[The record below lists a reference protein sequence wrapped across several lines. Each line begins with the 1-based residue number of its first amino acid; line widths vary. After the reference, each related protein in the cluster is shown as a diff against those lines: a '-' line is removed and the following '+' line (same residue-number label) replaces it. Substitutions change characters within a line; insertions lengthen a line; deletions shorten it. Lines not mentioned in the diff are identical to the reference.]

1 MNHYRNKNRQELI
14 TEIIDLR
21 RKLQLHS
28 TTATSPG
35 EASATI
41 RESDFNFTDLVNVD
55 ELQKMMDIFY
65 ELTGFPIGLVD
76 IHNNILVATGWQD
89 ICTKFHRIHP
99 ETLAHCHESDAIIA
113 QHLFQRDYSEYKC
126 KNGLWDLAQ
135 PVIIEN
141 KHVATVFLGQFFY
154 DDEEVDLAF
163 FKKQAEKYGF
173 DAAEYLAAVQRLPRF
188 SHETVKKLM
197 ALYVHI
203 AHILS
208 EQGIANLK
216 HLREI
221 ESRKQAER
229 ESRERELRLTTLM
242 SNLPG
247 MAYRCRNDRD
257 WTMEFVSDGCYDLT
271 GHSAE
276 DLLWNKKLSYNSL
289 VHPDDQE
296 RIFDEIQAAL
306 EQDRHFLIEYRIR
319 TKNGVEKWVWE
330 KGCGIYFLKDRYVL
344 LEGLI
349 IDISDLKESQ
359 QKLAASEL
367 KYRRLIQDSNDAI
380 FLFYDG
386 KFELVNDKF
395 TELFGV
401 TPAELQSPDFEIP
414 SLMAPESQNLV
425 RITLEQIAKGNFPAT
440 PYEFVGISR
449 SGKRMDMEAS
459 FSQIKYKSGKAIQGI
474 IRDIT
479 PRRQMEQQLFQ
490 SQKMESIGTLAGG
503 IAHDFNNLITVIS
516 GHSELALLELSLAHP
531 AKKEIEA
538 ILNASKKAENLIR
551 QLLTF
556 SRKQTFKPVVVE
568 VNPVILASEKMWR
581 RVIREDIDI
590 EIRLQPGLACIKAD
604 PNQLEQVLM
613 NLVINARDAV
623 NAQAEL
629 NSPKKIIIET
639 TAIEIDDNYVRQRLA
654 PASGPYIQISVS
666 DNGIGMDPAHQNK
679 IFEPFF
685 TTKENQQGTGLGL
698 ATVFGIM
705 KQNHGFIHVYS
716 EPGRGSTFKIYWPV
730 TNESS
735 KNQPQPEPL
744 PLTEPGFGTI
754 LFVEDDLAVQ
764 NLTAAGLKKIGYQV
778 YVAANGKVAL
788 ELVRELKIVIDVL
801 VTDLV
806 MPEMNGKELATLLV
820 KIFPGVKVIYT
831 SGYTENLIAHRGELA
846 EGINFLQKPYS
857 INALSVQIQKLLKK

>member
-1 MNHYRNKNRQELI
+1 MNHYRNKNRQELVS
-14 TEIIDLR
+14 EIIDLR

-28 TTATSPG
+28 TSTASPG
-35 EASATI
+35 EATS
-41 RESDFNFTDLVNVD
+41 REMDFSFTDLVNIAD
-55 ELQKMMDIFY
+55 LQKMMNTFY

-76 IHNNILVATGWQD
+76 LQNNILVATGWQD
-89 ICTKFHRIHP
+89 VCTKFHRSHP
-99 ETLAHCHESDAIIA
+99 ETLARCHESDAIITR
-113 QHLFQRDYSEYKC
+113 QLFQGEYAEYKC

-154 DDEEVDLAF
+154 DDEVVDLDF
-163 FKKQAEKYGF
+163 FKQQADKFGF
-173 DAAEYLAAVQRLPRF
+173 DPTQYLAAIQRLPRF
-188 SHETVKKLM
+188 SRETVKKIM
-197 ALYVHI
+197 VLYIHI

-229 ESRERELRLTTLM
+229 EARERELRLTTLM

-247 MAYRCRNDRD
+247 MAYRCRNDHD

-271 GHSAE
+271 GHSPE
-276 DLLWNKKLSYNSL
+276 DLLWNKKLSYSSL
-289 VHPDDQE
+289 VHPDDRE

-401 TPAELQSPDFEIP
+401 TYTDLKNPDFEIL
-414 SLMAPESQNLV
+414 SLVAPESQNLV
-425 RITLEQIAKGNFPAT
+425 RKSLEQMTKGKFPVT
-440 PYEFVGISR
+440 PYEFVGISCN
-449 SGKRMDMEAS
+449 GKRMDLEAS
-459 FSQIKYKSGKAIQGI
+459 FSQINYKSGKAIQGI
-474 IRDIT
+474 LRDIT

-490 SQKMESIGTLAGG
+490 AQKMESIGTLAGG

-516 GHSELALLELSLAHP
+516 GHSELALLELSAAHP
-531 AKKEIEA
+531 AQKEIES

-556 SRKQTFKPVVVE
+556 SRKQTFKPIVVE
-568 VNPVILASEKMWR
+568 VNPLILAAEKMWR

-604 PNQLEQVLM
+604 PNQLDQVLM
-613 NLVINARDAV
+613 NLLINARDAV
-623 NAQAEL
+623 NAQSEP

-639 TAIEIDDNYVRQRLA
+639 AATEIDDNYVRQHLA
-654 PASGPYIQISVS
+654 PASGNYILISVS
-666 DNGIGMDPAHQNK
+666 DTGIGMDPAHQNK

-716 EPGRGSTFKIYWPV
+716 EPGHGSTFKIYWPV
-730 TNESS
+730 TDESS
-735 KNQPQPEPL
+735 KNAPHKVTL
-744 PLTEPGFGTI
+744 PMAGPGFGNI

-764 NLTAAGLKKIGYQV
+764 NLTATGLKKNGYQV
-778 YVAANGKVAL
+778 HVASNGKAAL
-788 ELVRELKIVIDVL
+788 NLVRDLKIVIDVL

-806 MPEMNGKELATLLV
+806 MPEMNGKELASLLV

-831 SGYTENLIAHRGELA
+831 SGYTENLIAHSGELA
-846 EGINFLQKPYS
+846 EGIHFLQKPYS
-857 INALSVQIQKLLKK
+857 INALSMQIQKLLKS